1 MMAEKARLFED
12 AETRAKILSTQS
24 PDQIKKLG
32 REVRNFNPTVWD
44 AHCDEI
50 VFNGNMAKFSQNPS
64 MRAELMETGSRT
76 LVEASPFDKI
86 WGIGLAADHAHATRP
101 AQWQGANRLGHAL
114 MKVREQLR
122 AHCGDECATSARRVR
137 DNEDRAE
144 EGVNGRRGVGG
155 SSQGGAK
162 RTREAMAV
170 EGVDSRRVISGGE
183 TSPGRALVRS
193 GGGARGT
200 GSCRKGDLIVEGWG
214 VTADDWWAGA

>member
-24 PDQIKKLG
+24 PDHMKKLG
-32 REVRNFNPTVWD
+32 REVRNFNPRVWD

-86 WGIGLAADHAHATRP
+86 WGIGLAADHANATRP
-101 AQWQGANRLGHAL
+101 AQWQGANKLGHVL

-122 AHCGDECATSARRVR
+122 AYHGNECATSARHRGPGGG
-137 DNEDRAE
+137 
-144 EGVNGRRGVGG
+144 EGLSHGSRGVGG
-155 SSQGGAK
+155 SSQGGTK
-162 RTREAMAV
+162 RTREAMAG
-170 EGVDSRRVISGGE
+170 EGVDSRRATPGGE
-183 TSPGRALVRS
+183 TSSGRALVGS

-200 GSCRKGDLIVEGWG
+200 GSSRRGDRIVEGWG